1 MKRIDGAPV
10 ANGMTRLR
18 VNVTKQDI
26 ENGEPMNPDACAIA
40 RACVRQVKN
49 VVAAKVHK
57 GRLYLK
63 FEGQARWRRWFVPE
77 YATREIVAFDRG
89 GRFVPQQIDFV
100 PPPAY
105 VLPRYRKPKEQP
117 TRRRSDKGVRAIKRL
132 VHRTL
137 DVRDDAH
144 KNEPAEG

>member
-1 MKRIDGAPV
+1 MKRIDGQPV

-18 VNVTKQDI
+18 VKITKADI
-26 ENGEPMNPDACAIA
+26 EKGQPMNPDACAIA
-40 RACVRQVKN
+40 RACIRSVKN

-63 FEGQARWRRWFVPE
+63 FEAQERWRRWTVPE

-89 GRFVPQQIDFV
+89 GRFVPQEIDFS

-105 VLPRYRKPKEQP
+105 VLPQYRPPKKARSGP
-117 TRRRSDKGVRAIKRL
+117 RRKRGRIHHT
-132 VHRTL
+132 V
-137 DVRDDAH
+137 DVRDDAR
-144 KNEPAEG
+144 KNEPTGA

>member
-1 MKRIDGAPV
+1 MKRIDGELI

-26 ENGEPMNPDACAIA
+26 ERGQPLDQNSCAIA
-40 RACVRQVKN
+40 VACVRQLKN

-63 FEGQARWRRWFVPE
+63 FEGQARWRRWTVPE

-89 GRFVPQQIDFV
+89 GRFVPQQIDFS
-100 PPPAY
+100 PPPMT
-105 VLPRYRKPKEQP
+105 VLPAYRKPKQVRSGK
-117 TRRRSDKGVRAIKRL
+117 RRKRGIM
-132 VHRTL
+132 HRTM
-137 DVRDDAH
+137 DVRDEARKD
-144 KNEPAEG
+144 EPNKE

>member
-1 MKRIDGAPV
+1 MKRIDGELV

-18 VNVTKQDI
+18 VDVTKQDI
-26 ENGEPMNPDACAIA
+26 ERGQPLDQNSCAIA
-40 RACVRQVKN
+40 VACIRQIKN

-89 GRFVPQQIDFV
+89 GRFVPQQIDFD
-100 PPPAY
+100 PPPVPVLARY
-105 VLPRYRKPKEQP
+105 RQTKTERLPRKRRKP
-117 TRRRSDKGVRAIKRL
+117 RRI
-132 VHRTL
+132 HRTL
-137 DVRDDAH
+137 DVRDEARKD
-144 KNEPAEG
+144 EPTMGDK

>member
-1 MKRIDGAPV
+1 MKRIDGHPV

-18 VNVTKQDI
+18 VNVTADDI
-26 ENGEPMNPDACAIA
+26 EKGQPLNPDACAIA
-40 RACVRQVKN
+40 RACIRQVPK

-63 FEGQARWRRWFVPE
+63 FEGQQRWRRWTVPE

-89 GRFVPQQIDFV
+89 GRFVPQQIDFA
-100 PPPAY
+100 PPPMPI
-105 VLPRYRKPKEQP
+105 LPRYRPEKKP
-117 TRRRSDKGVRAIKRL
+117 RSAASNRKRSRI
-132 VHRTL
+132 HRTT

-144 KNEPAEG
+144 KNEPPSE

>member
-1 MKRIDGAPV
+1 MKRIDGEPV

-18 VNVTKQDI
+18 IDVTKADI
-26 ENGEPMNPDACAIA
+26 ERGQPLDQNSCAIA
-40 RACVRQVKN
+40 VACVRQLKN

-89 GRFVPQQIDFV
+89 GRFVPQQIDFA
-100 PPPAY
+100 PPPVP
-105 VLPRYRKPKEQP
+105 VLARYRGPKKVRSGP
-117 TRRRSDKGVRAIKRL
+117 RRKRGRIHHT
-132 VHRTL
+132 V
-137 DVRDDAH
+137 DVRDDAR
-144 KNEPAEG
+144 KNEPPADR

>member
-1 MKRIDGAPV
+1 MKRIDGVPV

-26 ENGEPMNPDACAIA
+26 EKGQPMNPNACAMA
-40 RACVRQVKN
+40 RACMREVKN

-63 FEGQARWRRWFVPE
+63 FEGQERWRRWTVPE

-89 GRFVPQQIDFV
+89 GRFLPQQIDFS

-105 VLPRYRKPKEQP
+105 VLPRYRKEPK
-117 TRRRSDKGVRAIKRL
+117 RRVSNKGVRMIKRL
-132 VHRTL
+132 IHHTL
-137 DVRDDAH
+137 EVRDDAR
-144 KNEPAEG
+144 KNEPQSE